1 MESQAACGSGTL
13 FLVCT
18 QSRKEPNPM
27 TAKATPTIPERPDD
41 IKRAIL
47 EQEREAWYN
56 TVFQARVRLEAQEL
70 IQQTFKRE
78 GGDALIVQLT
88 QSIEDAV
95 LAIGFYDK

>member
-1 MESQAACGSGTL
+1 
-13 FLVCT
+13 
-18 QSRKEPNPM
+18 M
-27 TAKATPTIPERPDD
+27 TAKTSNATIPERPDD

-78 GGDALIVQLT
+78 GGDAIIKQLT
-88 QSIEDAV
+88 TTIEDAL
-95 LAIGFYDK
+95 LAIGLFDKKLAALPEKKPE